1 MSSLPALTTS
11 RGVYHTWGCKREM
24 SQTESVAKHLAEL
37 LAEGVTVVPNAY
49 PKDFIDGL
57 RADVKAF
64 IQTNAEIFDKH
75 RDADGHYPRIIN
87 LHLAFPELLSVFTD
101 NPVALGVQDGFFNAS
116 SSIYTTLYY
125 ERGSAQPIHRDTPYF
140 CTRPEY
146 RYLGV
151 WVALEDANEVNGCL
165 QVIRKGHLLPELDR
179 ERLALE
185 EYESLDR
192 VPSDSQVMWDKYQ
205 DRVSKQ
211 CAEAGLKVEKVAVK
225 AGDTVIWHP
234 QLPHGGSAI
243 GDISRTRHSL
253 VMHVAPLGTPVYHQD
268 VFFNPGK
275 PMPEKSAWKYLDC
288 KDRKYAKHASVE
300 FGHADPQPPSAFK
313 RPTQKSMWGKTL
325 SRLFSA

>member
-1 MSSLPALTTS
+1 
-11 RGVYHTWGCKREM
+11 M
-24 SQTESVAKHLAEL
+24 SQTEAVAKHLAEL
-37 LAEGVTVVPNAY
+37 LADGVAVIPNAY
-49 PKDFIDGL
+49 PTHFIDSL
-57 RADVKAF
+57 RADVKEF
-64 IQTNAEIFDKH
+64 MRRNAVIFDKH
-75 RDADGHYPRIIN
+75 LDADGHYPRIIN
-87 LHLAFPELLSVFTD
+87 LHLAYPEVLSVFTD
-101 NPVALGVQDGFFNAS
+101 NPVALGVQDGFFNAR

-165 QVIRKGHLLPELDR
+165 EVIRKGHLLPELDR

-192 VPSDSQVMWDKYQ
+192 VPSDSQVMWEKYQ
-205 DRVSKQ
+205 DRVTRQ
-211 CAEAGLKVEKVAVK
+211 CMDAGLKVEKVAVK

-243 GDISRTRHSL
+243 GDMSRTRHSL
-253 VMHVAPLGTPVYHQD
+253 VMHVAPVGTPVYHQD

-275 PMPEKSAWKYLDC
+275 PMPETSAWKYLDC
-288 KDRKYAKHASVE
+288 KDRKYAKHQFVE
-300 FGHADPQPPSAFK
+300 FGHADPTPPTAFVTSAHK
-313 RPTQKSMWGKTL
+313 TTLGKTL
-325 SRLFSA
+325 SRLFGGK